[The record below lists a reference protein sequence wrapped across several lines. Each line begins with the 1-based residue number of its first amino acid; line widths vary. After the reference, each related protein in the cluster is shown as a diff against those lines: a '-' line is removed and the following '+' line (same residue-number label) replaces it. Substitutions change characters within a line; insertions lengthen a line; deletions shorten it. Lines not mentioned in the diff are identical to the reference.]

1 MLDLN
6 SIQSPFEFMG
16 SAICEMSVQNHL
28 LHIGPQTSPKIEM
41 QIMVSNVSHEVEDK
55 KFFGTVA
62 LNIKINLITKDDPI
76 EDKITFGLEGGFCAS
91 DTIDE
96 TLFSNMLSLNGST
109 ILYSIARGKIES
121 ISSAIFEYGKI
132 ELPVV
137 NMNQYFEK
145 EASKAEKNN
154 IDKQE

>member
-1 MLDLN
+1 
-6 SIQSPFEFMG
+6 
-16 SAICEMSVQNHL
+16 
-28 LHIGPQTSPKIEM
+28 
-41 QIMVSNVSHEVEDK
+41 
-55 KFFGTVA
+55 
-62 LNIKINLITKDDPI
+62 
-76 EDKITFGLEGGFCAS
+76 
-91 DTIDE
+91 
-96 TLFSNMLSLNGST
+96 MLSLNGST